1 MVQLNDLLL
10 TFLTVFLLR
19 SGSQLLLN
27 RLNVSYLRRCG
38 AAVPEVFRDFV
49 DQEKFR
55 KISAYTADSD
65 HFGIIATTAN
75 QWLFLAI
82 LLSGVLPWFV
92 TMINRWGYGPI
103 ANGLI
108 FFSVLSIFANLFR
121 IPFSLYDT
129 FVIEERYGFNTMTL
143 KMWISDLLKNMA
155 ILALLGA
162 FLLWILL
169 TLVVHGGKT
178 WWVWAW
184 ILVGLFE
191 LLMLWL
197 FPVVIAPLF
206 NKFEPIE
213 ERTLEDRIKAL
224 MEKVGLHVKGV
235 FRMDA
240 SKRSKHT
247 NAYFT
252 GMGRSKRIVL
262 FDTLVASHT
271 EEEVLA
277 VLAHEI
283 GHWKRKHVLKQIILL
298 EIFSLAI
305 FYGVAKLLYWPLL
318 YQTFGFQEAIPY
330 VGLFLIGALMGPP
343 GYFVQPLESAI
354 SRKFEREADDFALKL
369 TKAAEPM
376 RNALK
381 RLAVDNLA
389 NLNPHPLYAW
399 FYYSH
404 PPLVER
410 IARLQDSQS
419 NSHSQFPSISLKV

>member
-1 MVQLNDLLL
+1 
-10 TFLTVFLLR
+10 
-19 SGSQLLLN
+19 
-27 RLNVSYLRRCG
+27 
-38 AAVPEVFRDFV
+38 
-49 DQEKFR
+49 
-55 KISAYTADSD
+55 
-65 HFGIIATTAN
+65 
-75 QWLFLAI
+75 
-82 LLSGVLPWFV
+82 
-92 TMINRWGYGPI
+92 
-103 ANGLI
+103 
-108 FFSVLSIFANLFR
+108 
-121 IPFSLYDT
+121 
-129 FVIEERYGFNTMTL
+129 MTL

>member
-19 SGSQLLLN
+19 SVSQLLLN
-27 RLNVSYLRRCG
+27 RLNVSHLRRCG
-38 AAVPEVFRDFV
+38 DAVPELFRDFV

-82 LLSGVLPWFV
+82 LLSGILPWFA
-92 TMINRWGYGPI
+92 TMINRWGYGLI
-103 ANGLI
+103 ANGFI
-108 FFSVLSIFANLFR
+108 FFVALSIFANLFR

-143 KMWISDLLKNMA
+143 KTWISDLLKNMA

-162 FLLWILL
+162 LLLWILL
-169 TLVVHGGKT
+169 TLMVHGGKT

-206 NKFEPIE
+206 NKFDPIE

-224 MEKVGLHVKGV
+224 MEKAGLHVKGV

-252 GMGRSKRIVL
+252 GLGRSKRIVL

-277 VLAHEI
+277 VLAHEV

-318 YQTFGFQEAIPY
+318 YQTFGFQEVIPY
-330 VGLFLIGALMGPP
+330 VGLFLIGALMGPL
-343 GYFVQPLESAI
+343 GYFLQPLESAI

-376 RNALK
+376 RSALK

-389 NLNPHPLYAW
+389 NLNPHPFYAW

-410 IARLQDSQS
+410 ILRLKNNWTVEGGKWRLED
-419 NSHSQFPSISLKV
+419 